1 MTFPYAAQ
9 DSEHQ
14 QLEWLNGG
22 TMQVLLAGEH
32 TRGQLAMFRSF
43 APAGAASPAHV
54 HSREDEIVMM
64 LSGSATFWSGTHRF
78 EVEEGGVAFLP
89 REVPHAYR
97 ITSDAEMLAL
107 STPSG
112 LEGFFRGAGHDR
124 SEPKPEGWAIT
135 PETMGKAAAANG
147 QTILGPPLGPGGT
160 LPVIS
165 TATQAVGTPYAA
177 QPDEQEAVEWIGGRL
192 MRIPLSGEHTGG
204 RLTLFRSSAKAGSA
218 SPVYVHSR
226 EDEIMLLLS
235 GSGVFWAGEHRY
247 ELSAGGLSVVP
258 RGVPMAYRLTSDAEI
273 VAVTTPAGLESFF
286 RRAGRD
292 VRQPRPDGWQLTSE
306 AIAAA
311 SEATGQTILGPPL
324 ELEAQTIPAELLKS

>member
-1 MTFPYAAQ
+1 MTFPYAAKAS
-9 DSEHQ
+9 DHQ
-14 QLEWLNGG
+14 RLEWIGG
-22 TMQVLLAGEH
+22 GVMQVLLAGEH
-32 TRGQLAMFRSF
+32 TGGQLAMFRSS

-54 HSREDEIVMM
+54 HSREDEIVLM
-64 LSGSATFWSGTHRF
+64 LGGSATFWSGERRF

-112 LEGFFRGAGHDR
+112 LEGFFRGAGHDLR
-124 SEPKPEGWAIT
+124 TPKLEGWSIT

-147 QTILGPPLGPGGT
+147 QTILGPPLGPDGT
-160 LPVIS
+160 LPIGA
-165 TATQAVGTPYAA
+165 ATSPTGATPYAA
-177 QPDEQEAVEWIGGRL
+177 QAAEHETLEWIGGGL
-192 MRIPLSGEHTGG
+192 MRIPLSTQHTDG
-204 RLTLFRSSAKAGSA
+204 RLTLFRSSATAGAA

-235 GSGVFWAGEHRY
+235 GSGIFWIGEHRH
-247 ELSAGGLSVVP
+247 ELSAGGLIAVP

-286 RRAGRD
+286 RMAGRD
-292 VRQPRPDGWQLTSE
+292 VRRPRPDGWELSLD
-306 AIAAA
+306 AIAEA

-324 ELEAQTIPAELLKS
+324 GADQVIPDALLNR

>member
-9 DSEHQ
+9 ATEHQ

-22 TMQVLLAGEH
+22 TMQVLLAAEH
-32 TRGQLAMFRSF
+32 TGGHLAMFRSL

-64 LSGSATFWSGTHRF
+64 LSGSATFWSGASRF
-78 EVEEGGVAFLP
+78 EVEAGGVAFLP

-107 STPSG
+107 STPAG

-124 SEPKPEGWAIT
+124 SEPKPAGWNIT
-135 PETMGKAAAANG
+135 PATMGQAAAANG
-147 QTILGPPLGPGGT
+147 QTILGPPLGPDGT
-160 LPVIS
+160 LPMTS
-165 TATQAVGTPYAA
+165 TGPLNTGTPYAA
-177 QPDEQEAVEWIGGRL
+177 QPDEHEAIEWIGGGL
-192 MRIPLSGEHTGG
+192 MRIPLSGQHTGG
-204 RLTLFRSSAKAGSA
+204 RLTLFRSSAAAGSA
-218 SPVYVHSR
+218 SPVYVHHR

-247 ELSAGGLSVVP
+247 ELSAGGVFVVP

-292 VRQPRPDGWQLTSE
+292 VRQPRPDGWELSDDALAE
-306 AIAAA
+306 A
-311 SEATGQTILGPPL
+311 SRATGQAVLGPPL
-324 ELEAQTIPAELLKS
+324 GLDDRMIPVELLKS